1 MLVTSD
7 SSINLT
13 EVRLPAIAPIP
24 ETVPA
29 AAKAEPN
36 SESASD
42 RRRESLNQSK
52 QMDSGKVDQAIH
64 RFLENIGGKNSELA
78 ISMDKA
84 TQRIVIKVLD
94 SKTKEVIRQ
103 IPSEELLALAE
114 DLQKTGSGIF
124 DEIA

>member
-7 SSINLT
+7 SQISLT

-29 AAKAEPN
+29 TSKAEPS
-36 SESASD
+36 SEGASEHD
-42 RRRESLNQSK
+42 HESFNQSNR
-52 QMDSGKVDQAIH
+52 QDSGQVDQAIH

-78 ISMDKA
+78 ISMDKDS
-84 TQRIVIKVLD
+84 QRIVIKVLD
-94 SKTKEVIRQ
+94 SKTKEVIKQ

-124 DEIA
+124 DQIA

>member
-7 SSINLT
+7 SPINLT

-29 AAKAEPN
+29 TSKAEPS
-36 SESASD
+36 SEGASEHD
-42 RRRESLNQSK
+42 HESFNQSNRR
-52 QMDSGKVDQAIH
+52 DSGKVDQAIH
-64 RFLENIGGKNSELA
+64 RFLDNIGGKNSELA
-78 ISMDKA
+78 ISMDKD

-94 SKTKEVIRQ
+94 SKTKEVIKQ

-124 DEIA
+124 DQIA

>member
-7 SSINLT
+7 SPISLA
-13 EVRLPAIAPIP
+13 EVRLPVIAPTP
-24 ETVPA
+24 ETVASTP
-29 AAKAEPN
+29 KAEFS
-36 SESASD
+36 SESASEHGH
-42 RRRESLNQSK
+42 ESFSQSK
-52 QMDSGKVDQAIH
+52 QKDSGKVDQAIY

-94 SKTKEVIRQ
+94 SKTKEVIKQ
-103 IPSEELLALAE
+103 IPSEELLALAK
-114 DLQKTGSGIF
+114 DLQKTGSGIL